1 MAEGV
6 NKLLLLLFF
15 LTLVGVLEGVG
26 SSPLFSLFSPLPE
39 GMRNLPPPSPPLP
52 LPLLFMVLSLE
63 EEDEDDD
70 NDGC

>member
-1 MAEGV
+1 MSTLADGV
-6 NKLLLLLFF
+6 KRLLLLLFF

-52 LPLLFMVLSLE
+52 LPLLFMVRSLE
-63 EEDEDDD
+63 ENE
-70 NDGC
+70 GGG